1 MREFVLLALKAET
14 SPDFNLDNLPDAGR
28 MDLVCRTISNT
39 LLISNHIRDNTIINV
54 VLNGPKDPPKIISF
68 YGNNVKN
75 LEPDEKT
82 IARFIK
88 NALKDGLKLKLN
100 EEIETSPGI
109 KISKK
114 SFETLIKEKSST
126 SQLIYLHPKG
136 EDLRKFDFEDNVT
149 FIFGDYIGL
158 PKKTERLLDRLGA
171 KKISIGPVMLFAS
184 HCSVLVH
191 NELDRRINK
200 SHNASQ
206 PSL

>member
-1 MREFVLLALKAET
+1 MREFILLALKAKT
-14 SPDFNLDNLPDAGR
+14 SPDFDLDNLPDAGR
-28 MDLVCRTISNT
+28 MDLVCRTISNA
-39 LLISNHIRDNTIINV
+39 LLVSNHIRDNTIIHA
-54 VLNGPKDPPKIISF
+54 VLNGPKDPPRIISF

-82 IARFIK
+82 IAKFIK

-114 SFETLIKEKSST
+114 SFENLIKEKSNT

-136 EDLRKFDFEDNVT
+136 EDLRKFDFEENVT

-200 SHNASQ
+200 SYNTSQ